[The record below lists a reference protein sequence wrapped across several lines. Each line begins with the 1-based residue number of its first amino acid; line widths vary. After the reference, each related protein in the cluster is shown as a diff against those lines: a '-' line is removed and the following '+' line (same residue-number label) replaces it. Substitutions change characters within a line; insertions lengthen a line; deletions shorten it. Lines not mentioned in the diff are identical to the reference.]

1 MKKILF
7 FTFFL
12 ISSLLF
18 AGHGWERINYMQST
32 IFSAE
37 VTINGVPA
45 SEGDV
50 IGAFVGN
57 ECRMIAP
64 VFMVDNKSFVSSV
77 IHGDKKEEVE
87 FRIWVHKN
95 DKIFVV
101 PEKVT
106 TIPGGNLLNYPLKI
120 VILE

>member
-32 IFSAE
+32 IFSSE
-37 VTINGVPA
+37 VTVNGKPA
-45 SEGDV
+45 SQGDV

-64 VFMVDNKSFVSSV
+64 IFMVDNKSFVSSV
-77 IHGDKKEEVE
+77 IHGDKVEDVE
-87 FRIWVHKN
+87 FKIWIHAK
-95 DKIFVV
+95 DKVYAI
-101 PEKVT
+101 PQKVKT
-106 TIPGGNLLNYPLKI
+106 APGGNLLNYSLKA